1 MEVPRRQATDM
12 VKQRQE
18 QRRWQWQRRDTE
30 AKTGEGRKVRGLTG
44 LKKGREILTEKKR
57 LQCCNAVRCGA
68 VLREWR
74 KSPGVGRGQGV
85 NGPLYYSILSPRGG
99 QRQ

>member
-1 MEVPRRQATDM
+1 MEKVLEEGDAETG
-12 VKQRQE
+12 
-18 QRRWQWQRRDTE
+18 TE
-30 AKTGEGRKVRGLTG
+30 AVTVAETGHRGRGRERNGRGLMG

-57 LQCCNAVRCGA
+57 LQRCSAVRCGT

-85 NGPLYYSILSPRGG
+85 NGPLYYSILSPGGG